1 MSRPARSHRGNSH
14 RGRRRFSSPNH
25 DGRYYRA
32 RYYHPGL
39 QRFISEDPIGLAG
52 GDTNLYAYVL
62 NNPTTLVDPSGL
74 EPITVS
80 TGLALGI
87 VCAAGAVAADSVVI
101 AVNGR
106 KTTWQ
111 QLAVATGVGC
121 GGGVAVLGAYVVGAA
136 VSVGSWVDAMM
147 YRALLTGSVAV
158 AAERVMWTG
167 QRALIMSDHA
177 LTQMYRR
184 GIPWRAVEDTIAKG
198 KSFPYMHEGLQ
209 KIGYWDAEARI
220 FVARIGDRIATVMR
234 SSQRYVDSLRRH
246 E

>member
-1 MSRPARSHRGNSH
+1 
-14 RGRRRFSSPNH
+14 
-25 DGRYYRA
+25 
-32 RYYHPGL
+32 
-39 QRFISEDPIGLAG
+39 
-52 GDTNLYAYVL
+52 
-62 NNPTTLVDPSGL
+62 LVDPSGL

-80 TGLALGI
+80 TGVALAV
-87 VCAAGAVAADSVVI
+87 VCAAGAIAADSVVV

-121 GGGVAVLGAYVVGAA
+121 GGGVAVLGAYAAGAA

-147 YRALLTGSVAV
+147 YRSLLTGSVAV
-158 AAERVMWTG
+158 AGERVLALG
-167 QRALIMSDHA
+167 HRALIMSDHA

-184 GIPWRAVEDTIAKG
+184 GISWRTVEDVIAKG
-198 KSFPYMHEGLQ
+198 KSFPYVHEGTQ
-209 KIGYWDAEARI
+209 RIGYWDAEARI

-234 SSQRYVDSLRRH
+234 SSQRYVDSLRRS